1 MVVASYGLV
10 ILTVML
16 LGNAADLKHFLETSG
31 YVADMLPLIGRV
43 EKNRYILLSVALV
56 FFFCCIFVYFISQKN
71 TALVTDTFLL
81 HFGLLVFILYH
92 LPLLTG
98 FTFYFVVWHSVLSLR
113 NIISYLRK
121 SGNYSYKVIMKQ
133 ISFFALI
140 ALAGIGVSGV
150 AGYMYSNN
158 EAVMLYFILGL
169 AVLTAPHMQ
178 VMHRMYSQIRKT
190 GSKEEEIPGKIV

>member
-1 MVVASYGLV
+1 
-10 ILTVML
+10 
-16 LGNAADLKHFLETSG
+16 
-31 YVADMLPLIGRV
+31 
-43 EKNRYILLSVALV
+43 
-56 FFFCCIFVYFISQKN
+56 
-71 TALVTDTFLL
+71 
-81 HFGLLVFILYH
+81 
-92 LPLLTG
+92 
-98 FTFYFVVWHSVLSLR
+98 
-113 NIISYLRK
+113 
-121 SGNYSYKVIMKQ
+121 MKQ